1 MKLQK
6 IYSMRLEAKGK
17 LLLDEPLSSYTSLH
31 LGGKTRYFL
40 MAADA
45 DDISKALS
53 FAKEDGIPSFIMG
66 KGSNL
71 LFSDDGFSGV
81 VISTVNMKK
90 VDVSYNKLIAQAGAT
105 LYDVINIAKE
115 SSLSGFESLVGIPG
129 SIGGAAVMNA
139 GAFDCEIG
147 DYIKAVKVLRDEGEV
162 RIEDMRFAY
171 RGSSLSGE
179 IVLEVEFF
187 LSEKEKEY
195 IENKIREIS
204 KLRKEK
210 QPVFSP
216 ITGTCGSVFKNP
228 FGYSAGELIEKS
240 GCKGMKIGG
249 TRVSEEHCN
258 YFLTDPGA
266 TSRDFI
272 ELVRFVRNKIK
283 KDTGID
289 LELEVKVIGKEKEI
303 QI

>member
-1 MKLQK
+1 MVLKT
-6 IYSMRLEAKGK
+6 KGK
-17 LLLDEPLSSYTSLH
+17 LLLDEPLSAHTSLH
-31 LGGKTRYFL
+31 LGGRTRYFL

-45 DDISKALS
+45 GDISEALS
-53 FAKEDGIPSFIMG
+53 FAKENGIPSFIMG

-71 LFSDDGFSGV
+71 LFSDEGFSGI
-81 VISTVNMKK
+81 VISTLDMKK
-90 VDVSYNKLIAQAGAT
+90 VDVSDNKIIAQAGAT

-147 DYIKAVKVLRDEGEV
+147 DYIKGARVLRDGGEV
-162 RIEDMRFAY
+162 RIEDINFAY
-171 RGSSLSGE
+171 RQSSLSDE
-179 IVLEVEFF
+179 IVIDVEFL

-195 IENKIREIS
+195 IEKKIGEIVQ
-204 KLRKEK
+204 LRRGR
-210 QPVFSP
+210 QPVFSHD
-216 ITGTCGSVFKNP
+216 IGTCGSVFKNP
-228 FGYSAGELIEKS
+228 PGYSAGELIEKA

-249 TRVSEEHCN
+249 TRISEEHCN
-258 YFLTDPGA
+258 YFLTDLDA

-272 ELVRFVRNKIK
+272 ELVRLVRDKIK

-289 LELEVKVIGKEKEI
+289 LKLEVKVIGKEKEI
-303 QI
+303 RI

>member
-1 MKLQK
+1 MG
-6 IYSMRLEAKGK
+6 LETKGK
-17 LLLDEPLSSYTSLH
+17 LLLDEPLSFHTSLH
-31 LGGKTRYFL
+31 LGGKARYFL

-45 DDISKALS
+45 DDISEAIS
-53 FAKEDGIPSFIMG
+53 FAKEEEVSSFIMG

-81 VISTVNMKK
+81 VISTENMKR
-90 VDVSYNKLIAQAGAT
+90 VEVSDKKLLAQAGAA

-115 SSLSGFESLVGIPG
+115 SRLSGFESLVGIPG

-147 DYIKAVKVLRDEGEV
+147 DYIKAVKVLRDREEV
-162 RIEDMRFAY
+162 RIDDMRFEY
-171 RGSSLSGE
+171 RQSSLSGE

-195 IENKIREIS
+195 IENKIKEIS
-204 KLRKEK
+204 KLRKRK
-210 QPVFSP
+210 QPVLSP
-216 ITGTCGSVFKNP
+216 GTGTCGSVFKNP
-228 FGYSAGELIEKS
+228 EGSSAGELIEKS
-240 GCKGMKIGG
+240 GCKGMNIGG
-249 TRVSEEHCN
+249 VRVSEEHCN

-266 TSRDFI
+266 TSQDFI
-272 ELVRFVRNKIK
+272 ELVRLVRNKIK
-283 KDTGID
+283 KDNGID
-289 LELEVKVIGKEKEI
+289 LELEVKVVGKEKEI